1 MSAET
6 HEPTEI
12 SPRKHLPTFTV
23 VFMPKGRTPTL
34 MVDTGGGN
42 LCSFQAVG
50 FHWCCEMTTDALLQG
65 RVHFLASTGDDAG
78 PTPIVYI
85 PNPRDLDESDN
96 VDYLEFPYTD
106 IDGTTERIAV
116 WNRDDGVSLTK
127 CLNDIAEDL
136 VSGSGL
142 PRGAEFD
149 EKKKKMYNYLRKAK
163 KVPLKRA
170 TQEKRARIAAFFEPL
185 EWESRSL
192 TNMRLYKLYPI
203 NAKVIVNSE
212 FPDKHFRSLQEQ
224 LQDKKRLVTNHH
236 LLASG
241 VTDRINKRKLATL
254 YKVDCEWE

>member
-12 SPRKHLPTFTV
+12 SPRKHVPTFTV

-116 WNRDDGVSLTK
+116 WNRDDGISLTK
-127 CLNDIAEDL
+127 CLNDIAEDV

-149 EKKKKMYNYLRKAK
+149 EKKKKMYNYLRK
-163 KVPLKRA
+163 
-170 TQEKRARIAAFFEPL
+170 
-185 EWESRSL
+185 
-192 TNMRLYKLYPI
+192 
-203 NAKVIVNSE
+203 VISTCCCI
-212 FPDKHFRSLQEQ
+212 L
-224 LQDKKRLVTNHH
+224 H
-236 LLASG
+236 LIL
-241 VTDRINKRKLATL
+241 ILI
-254 YKVDCEWE
+254 